1 MRSSYQKMITAYPGG
16 WSAMAAAMGWSLAGL
31 ENRVYERK
39 NQQMSVHDAFQIQE
53 FSGSSAFAEAVAA
66 RSGGTFIKLPEVG
79 AISNEDLFKKFQ
91 TLHVYLG
98 VLSEEHMD
106 STEDGKIDK
115 KERVRLEAIE
125 KDIHRTLAELMAI
138 TYMIYCPDEVEVFE

>member
-1 MRSSYQKMITAYPGG
+1 
-16 WSAMAAAMGWSLAGL
+16 
-31 ENRVYERK
+31 
-39 NQQMSVHDAFQIQE
+39 
-53 FSGSSAFAEAVAA
+53 
-66 RSGGTFIKLPEVG
+66 
-79 AISNEDLFKKFQ
+79 
-91 TLHVYLG
+91 
-98 VLSEEHMD
+98 MD